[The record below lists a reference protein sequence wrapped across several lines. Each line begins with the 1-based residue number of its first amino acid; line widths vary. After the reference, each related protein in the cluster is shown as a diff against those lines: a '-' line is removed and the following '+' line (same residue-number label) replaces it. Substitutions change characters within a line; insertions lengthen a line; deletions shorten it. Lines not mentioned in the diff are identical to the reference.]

1 MEGIG
6 NQFGKRRWV
15 KPEEM
20 SLAQRMQFES
30 EMMERERQQREVLCE
45 AIKEFM
51 NKKGGK

>member
-1 MEGIG
+1 MEGSRD
-6 NQFGKRRWV
+6 QFGKRQWV

-20 SLAQRMQFES
+20 SLAQRMQFEA
-30 EMMERERQQREVLCE
+30 EMMERERQQEEVLCE